1 MSAIRTR
8 LLRHPGLVRLPIPQA
23 PQTHHHLIPSSF
35 LPSSSTACRRYQ
47 TDAGTRTTDIPDY
60 SHYLTNSPHNSART
74 FQYFVVGAFG
84 ALTAVAGKATV
95 TDFLSTMSASADVL
109 AMAKVEVDL
118 SKIPEAKNL
127 IIKYLSLLPFIPTVL
142 LPFRSVY
149 TLLYSCTILYPLHPL
164 HSTFIVSIG
173 ARRVSP
179 TVMHYCVTH
188 FCPEILLTV
197 GGAENQSSSAIA
209 HRTKSTRPTTSISPS

>member
-23 PQTHHHLIPSSF
+23 PQTHHLIPSSF
-35 LPSSSTACRRYQ
+35 LPTSTTACRRYQ

-127 IIKYLSLLPFIPTVL
+127 IIKYLSLPPFIPTLFCTLSLRLHPFVL
-142 LPFRSVY
+142 FY
-149 TLLYSCTILYPLHPL
+149 TPL
-164 HSTFIVSIG
+164 HSFALCIHCLHWRAVFIPLSL
-173 ARRVSP
+173 
-179 TVMHYCVTH
+179 HYCVTH
-188 FCPEILLTV
+188 FCPEILLIP